1 MLMFTLIAA
10 SLHAQI
16 TQVVPVDIGAG
27 ITAGT
32 VHASTSP
39 AFTGDLTKPFDG
51 NPFTEMAILNT
62 DTAQVTLQFD
72 TPVRVEKTKVFF
84 WADGKWMIEV
94 ADSLAD
100 LDTKT
105 GSYAVLVDSN
115 ACSYFQWDS
124 VMFAPRDVKCV
135 RLAAR
140 SSTTSGVLLGEW
152 VLAGQLT
159 YTKLVILPAPVRAM
173 VGANLKLRVKILDEN
188 GDLHPYFLTAGLA
201 WLSADV
207 ATAMVDEEG
216 LLTGKALGAT
226 TISVSAIGQPI
237 SGSAP
242 VSVEA
247 DVRPAKVA
255 PMTIK
260 VALVMQ
266 DPTLQSGQKIHQMFS
281 WPDPR
286 VLAPDVVRHFKEAT
300 DSVVNFQFVETI
312 VPAILFT
319 RYYGQYLT
327 VTQYV
332 QLLQEPGWV
341 SLKKASDSGEIAFD
355 YREFVKYYQYDLKR
369 NNGTIDEVWVFA
381 APYLGMYES
390 QMLGPNA
397 FWWNSPP
404 IRDGTA
410 LTKLLSVM
418 GLNYERGVDQAF
430 HSFGH
435 RMESAVVE
443 AYHDAQGRNWDPKSS
458 NPTPWDLFTRIDKD
472 MPGQAHVGNV
482 HFPPNGTS
490 DYNYGNLRVVTSYA
504 ENWYRYPYLYDDTS
518 SVNLYTWLYTGN
530 DPLAEGAD
538 HLGYLRWWY
547 GHIPR
552 YEGVTDGVLNNWWL
566 YGTDYET
573 AVALAKVTPEVE
585 VKETPGSIPKSYGLD
600 QNYPNPFNPSTTIRF
615 EVPRQG
621 TVTLKIYD
629 MLGRE
634 VATLVNGELTPGTY
648 SQVWDAHSHASG
660 VYFCRLFS
668 SNGPTLTRKL
678 MLLK

>member
-1 MLMFTLIAA
+1 MLTGMLIAGA
-10 SLHAQI
+10 LHAQI
-16 TQVVPVDIGAG
+16 TQVVPVDIGSG

-32 VHASTSP
+32 VQVLTSP

-51 NPFTEMAILNT
+51 NPFTEMAILNS

-72 TPVRVEKTKVFF
+72 TPVNVQKTKVFF

-100 LDTKT
+100 LETKT
-105 GSYAVLVDSN
+105 GSYALLVDSN
-115 ACSYFQWDS
+115 ACSAFQWDS
-124 VMFAPRDVKCV
+124 LTFTPRDVKCV
-135 RLAAR
+135 RLSAR
-140 SSTTSGVLLGEW
+140 SGSTSGVYLGEW
-152 VLAGQLT
+152 ILAGQVT
-159 YTKLVILPAPVRAM
+159 YTKLVILPSPLRAM
-173 VGANLKLRVKILDEN
+173 VGASLKLRVKILDDQ
-188 GDLHPYFLTAGLA
+188 GTLHPYFLSERLA
-201 WLSADV
+201 WSSADL
-207 ATAMVDEEG
+207 ATATVDEEG
-216 LLTGKALGAT
+216 ALTGKALGGT
-226 TISVSAIGQPI
+226 TISVRTVGQPI

-247 DVRPAKVA
+247 DVHAAKVA

-260 VALVMQ
+260 VALVLQ
-266 DPTLQSGQKIHQMFS
+266 DPTLQSGQKIHQMFG
-281 WPDPR
+281 WRDPR
-286 VLAPDVVRHFKEAT
+286 VLSNDLVKHFKEAT

-312 VPAILFT
+312 VPPILFT
-319 RYYGQYLT
+319 RYYGEYLS
-327 VTQYV
+327 VPQYV
-332 QLLQEPGWV
+332 ALLQEPGWV
-341 SLKKASDSGEIAFD
+341 SLKKASDSGEIYFD

-369 NNGTIDEVWVFA
+369 NAGTIDEVWVFA

-390 QMLGPNA
+390 QLMGPNA

-404 IRDGTA
+404 IKDGTA

-458 NPTPWDLFTRIDKD
+458 NPTPWDLYTRIDKD
-472 MPGQAHVGNV
+472 MPGQAHVGNI
-482 HFPPNGTS
+482 HFPPNGAA
-490 DYNYGNLRVVTSYA
+490 DYDYGNLKIVLSYA

-518 SVNLYTWLYTGN
+518 RVNVYTWLYMDN

-566 YGTDYET
+566 YWSDYET
-573 AVALAKVTPEVE
+573 AIALARSTPEVG
-585 VKETPGSIPKSYGLD
+585 VKEIPGSIPRSYGLD

-615 EVPRQG
+615 EVPGQG
-621 TVTLKIYD
+621 MVTLRIYD
-629 MLGRE
+629 LLGRE
-634 VATLVNGELTPGTY
+634 VATLFDGELGPGTY
-648 SQVWDAHSHASG
+648 QQVWDARTRASG
-660 VYFCRLFS
+660 IYFCRLSS
-668 SNGPTLTRKL
+668 SNGATITRKL